1 MAFDKVKHSKMT
13 GKLICGA
20 CPTFVNA
27 LLQMKNIEGDGGR
40 DKYVA
45 INPNCGSV
53 KYLEQW
59 IQ

>member
-1 MAFDKVKHSKMT
+1 MAFDKVKHSKTT

-40 DKYVA
+40 DKT
-45 INPNCGSV
+45 
-53 KYLEQW
+53 
-59 IQ
+59 